1 MRLLRYALNNIRR
14 SWVLSISSI
23 VVISLMTFLIFALF
37 FTEFVMRNL
46 AESVNSRLSL
56 TLNVK
61 TGFSSTSREVI
72 DAVENL
78 KKIAPGIEAKFASSQ
93 DNFEV
98 LRNRDPELAKII
110 DEESQNPLPST
121 ISVKNV
127 PIEQYE
133 ALDAVIS
140 QNSKV
145 LDINEEKHAKSV
157 INYRNQFERIR
168 TVISVLYSLR
178 FGLYCIIGF
187 FLFSVFVVIFHSIG
201 NAVFFFREEIRITQ
215 LVGGQKRY
223 IYGPFVLQGM
233 IYATSAILLSG

>member
-1 MRLLRYALNNIRR
+1 MRLLRYAFNNIRR

-61 TGFSSTSREVI
+61 SGFSSTSREVI

-98 LRNRDPELAKII
+98 LR
-110 DEESQNPLPST
+110 
-121 ISVKNV
+121 
-127 PIEQYE
+127 
-133 ALDAVIS
+133 
-140 QNSKV
+140 
-145 LDINEEKHAKSV
+145 
-157 INYRNQFERIR
+157 
-168 TVISVLYSLR
+168 
-178 FGLYCIIGF
+178 
-187 FLFSVFVVIFHSIG
+187 
-201 NAVFFFREEIRITQ
+201 
-215 LVGGQKRY
+215 
-223 IYGPFVLQGM
+223 
-233 IYATSAILLSG
+233 